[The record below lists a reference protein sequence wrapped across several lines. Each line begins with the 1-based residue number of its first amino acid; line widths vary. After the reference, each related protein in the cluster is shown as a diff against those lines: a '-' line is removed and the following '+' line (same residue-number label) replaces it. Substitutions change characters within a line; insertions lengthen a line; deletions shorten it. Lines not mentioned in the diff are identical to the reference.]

1 MAANILLRMLLC
13 CVLLLVSGVSRARD
27 ATAVESLLRAD
38 YSSVII
44 DGVRNQLRKHLDSG
58 TLSPEKI
65 RRIVHHPELEQL
77 CHIGQFFRYASQEKA
92 FSTRELRDRTFT
104 RWLVSHPEVF
114 RKLAHAGYAQQSS
127 LAILYRLWNSA
138 DRDLCGVDLN
148 IALGACL
155 IADVF
160 TAEECIARY
169 GFYHDSHHHGR
180 CYPQADSLE
189 PWEWAVVLRGKESL
203 EDLAWAQQFIEGKNS
218 KPEQAGGKFT
228 GFIPYR
234 KKNHRGISIHAGAAF
249 YDNKPITLQLYTEY
263 GGVCGA
269 VSKGAAGFVKAK
281 GIPSY
286 TIGQPGHCA
295 FVWKGIDGEW
305 KIGNNIYGWVWSEGG
320 SGGPWKGAVSTIT
333 ELPRFWKKNA
343 AASNLCYY
351 LSLLAADPQKAG
363 TLLKEALKR
372 NASNYP
378 AWQALTKRNAKRS
391 EKEKLVL
398 LEQFKEAF
406 SGNPTMWE
414 YFLKKELGLD
424 WKKANGYAVYPG
436 LLAENESWDSVD
448 AYMRNFC
455 ALARRDIPDMAG
467 KLSYEV
473 KTKRIFFKNWLKFY
487 QQNKVD
493 RKVRVQTCAVL
504 EKALP
509 PLLTHE
515 KTALQFLGFYGQIL
529 DLWKDK
535 QLSARA
541 DACLTAWLKEAD
553 KAPVRKKVAE
563 IGLKVATHL
572 EDKRALVRYAEAQE
586 EH

>member
-203 EDLAWAQQFIEGKNS
+203 ED
-218 KPEQAGGKFT
+218 
-228 GFIPYR
+228 
-234 KKNHRGISIHAGAAF
+234 GI
-249 YDNKPITLQLYTEY
+249 T
-263 GGVCGA
+263 
-269 VSKGAAGFVKAK
+269 
-281 GIPSY
+281 IPS
-286 TIGQPGHCA
+286 G
-295 FVWKGIDGEW
+295 
-305 KIGNNIYGWVWSEGG
+305 
-320 SGGPWKGAVSTIT
+320 
-333 ELPRFWKKNA
+333 
-343 AASNLCYY
+343 
-351 LSLLAADPQKAG
+351 LS
-363 TLLKEALKR
+363 
-372 NASNYP
+372 
-378 AWQALTKRNAKRS
+378 
-391 EKEKLVL
+391 
-398 LEQFKEAF
+398 
-406 SGNPTMWE
+406 M
-414 YFLKKELGLD
+414 
-424 WKKANGYAVYPG
+424 
-436 LLAENESWDSVD
+436 
-448 AYMRNFC
+448 
-455 ALARRDIPDMAG
+455 
-467 KLSYEV
+467 
-473 KTKRIFFKNWLKFY
+473 
-487 QQNKVD
+487 
-493 RKVRVQTCAVL
+493 
-504 EKALP
+504 
-509 PLLTHE
+509 
-515 KTALQFLGFYGQIL
+515 
-529 DLWKDK
+529 
-535 QLSARA
+535 
-541 DACLTAWLKEAD
+541 
-553 KAPVRKKVAE
+553 
-563 IGLKVATHL
+563 
-572 EDKRALVRYAEAQE
+572 
-586 EH
+586 

>member
-1 MAANILLRMLLC
+1 MAANALLRMLLC

-27 ATAVESLLRAD
+27 TAAVESLLRAD

-44 DGVRNQLRKHLDSG
+44 DGVRNQLRKQLDSG

-77 CHIGQFFRYASQEKA
+77 CHIGQFFRYASQEKT
-92 FSTRELRDRTFT
+92 FPTRELRDRTFT

-114 RKLAHAGYAQQSS
+114 RKLAHAGYAQQNS

-160 TAEECIARY
+160 TAEECIAKY

-203 EDLAWAQQFIEGKNS
+203 EDLAWAQQFIEGKNI

-234 KKNHRGISIHAGAAF
+234 KKNHRGISVHAGAAF

>member
-203 EDLAWAQQFIEGKNS
+203 EDLAWAQQFIEGKNI

-487 QQNKVD
+487 KQNKVD